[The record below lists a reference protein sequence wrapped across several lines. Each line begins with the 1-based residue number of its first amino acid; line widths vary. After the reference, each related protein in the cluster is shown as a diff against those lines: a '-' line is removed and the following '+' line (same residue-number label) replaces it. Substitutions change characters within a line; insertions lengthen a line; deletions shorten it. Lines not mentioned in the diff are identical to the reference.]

1 MAENSNPPGSMQS
14 WPLLVTHALEYA
26 ARWHKDQKIVC
37 KTVEGPVTISTYADL
52 NQRAKLCALALQKL
66 GVKPGDVVG
75 TLAWNTTRHL
85 EAWYGTMGIGGVTH
99 TLNPRLS
106 DADIAY
112 IAGHGEDR
120 LILVDATLL
129 PVVARIAKEL
139 PLLQAVVVLTDRQHM
154 PDHAAAAALSV
165 PLLCYEQ
172 LLDEAAES
180 GALGSFTWPRLH
192 EDSPA
197 GLCYTSGTT
206 GNPKGVRYTHRSN
219 FLHALITTAPDALA
233 LSASSTILMVVPMFH
248 ANSWGLNFSGPMVG
262 ARLVLPGP
270 YLDGENIYQLMH
282 TFKVTVTAGVPTVW
296 LNLLQHMDKHKLALR
311 HLQRVCIAGSA
322 PPRSMIQALEK
333 HGVDVRHLWGMT
345 ELSPLGSLG
354 TLTSGQIGDGLT
366 HDDVIS
372 LKEGQGRPHLF
383 CDMRLVDDEG
393 KQLPNDGKAVGHL
406 QVRGPIVVERYHK
419 AAAPAVDDQG
429 WFMTGD
435 VASID
440 EHGMMRIA
448 DRSKDVIKSGGEWI
462 SSIALENAC
471 MGHPKV
477 LEAAVVGI
485 PDEKWGERPLLV
497 VVPHAHVAGD
507 EALKRELL
515 AYMAEHPAVARYA
528 APDDVAFVPEIPHN
542 ATGKVSKLSLRM
554 MFQHYKRPSSKL

>member
-26 ARWHKDQKIVC
+26 ARWHKDQEIVC

-248 ANSWGLNFSGPMVG
+248 ANSWGLNFSGVSSVHVVVPMFHANSWG
-262 ARLVLPGP
+262 L
-270 YLDGENIYQLMH
+270 N
-282 TFKVTVTAGVPTVW
+282 FSAG
-296 LNLLQHMDKHKLALR
+296 
-311 HLQRVCIAGSA
+311 GS
-322 PPRSMIQALEK
+322 
-333 HGVDVRHLWGMT
+333 
-345 ELSPLGSLG
+345 
-354 TLTSGQIGDGLT
+354 TSQ
-366 HDDVIS
+366 
-372 LKEGQGRPHLF
+372 EGQGRPHLF

>member
-1 MAENSNPPGSMQS
+1 MVADSNPPGSMQS

-26 ARWHKDQKIVC
+26 AKWHKDQEIIC
-37 KTVEGPVTISTYADL
+37 KTVEGPITISTYADL
-52 NQRAKLCALALQKL
+52 NLRAKLCALALQQL
-66 GVKPGDVVG
+66 GIKQGDVVG

-85 EAWYGTMGIGGVTH
+85 EAWYGTMGIGGITH
-99 TLNPRLS
+99 TLNPRLTGS
-106 DADIAY
+106 DIAY
-112 IAGHGEDR
+112 IANHGEDK
-120 LILVDATLL
+120 LILVDGTLL
-129 PVVARIAKEL
+129 PVVARIAKDL

-154 PDHAAAAALSV
+154 PQQSAVAGLAV

-172 LLDEAAES
+172 LLDEAAQS
-180 GALGSFTWPRLH
+180 GAVDSFRWPQLH
-192 EDSPA
+192 EDTPA

-219 FLHALITTAPDALA
+219 FLHALITLAPDALA
-233 LSASSTILMVVPMFH
+233 LSAASTILMVVPMFH

-282 TFKVTVTAGVPTVW
+282 TFNVTVSAGVPTVW
-296 LNLLQHMDKHKLALR
+296 LNLLQHMDKHNLKLR

-322 PPRSMIQALEK
+322 PPRSMIEALEK

-366 HDDVIS
+366 HDEVIA

-383 CDMRLVDDEG
+383 CDMRLVDDQG
-393 KQLPNDGKAVGHL
+393 QQLPHDGKAVGHL

-419 AAAPAVDDQG
+419 AAAPAVDG
-429 WFMTGD
+429 EHWFATGD
-435 VASID
+435 VARID
-440 EHGMMRIA
+440 GHGLMRIA

-462 SSIALENAC
+462 SSIQLENAC

-477 LEAAVVGI
+477 LEAAVVGVL
-485 PDEKWGERPLLV
+485 DEKWGERPLLV
-497 VVPHAHVAGD
+497 VVPRAHVSGD
-507 EALKRELL
+507 EALRRELL
-515 AYMAEHPAVARYA
+515 AYMAAHPAVARYA

-542 ATGKVSKLSLRM
+542 ATGKVSKLSLRK
-554 MFQHYKRPSSKL
+554 MFQHYKRPGSKL

>member
-26 ARWHKDQKIVC
+26 ARWHKDQEIVC

-372 LKEGQGRPHLF
+372 LK
-383 CDMRLVDDEG
+383 
-393 KQLPNDGKAVGHL
+393 
-406 QVRGPIVVERYHK
+406 
-419 AAAPAVDDQG
+419 
-429 WFMTGD
+429 
-435 VASID
+435 
-440 EHGMMRIA
+440 
-448 DRSKDVIKSGGEWI
+448 
-462 SSIALENAC
+462 
-471 MGHPKV
+471 
-477 LEAAVVGI
+477 
-485 PDEKWGERPLLV
+485 
-497 VVPHAHVAGD
+497 
-507 EALKRELL
+507 
-515 AYMAEHPAVARYA
+515 
-528 APDDVAFVPEIPHN
+528 
-542 ATGKVSKLSLRM
+542 
-554 MFQHYKRPSSKL
+554 

>member
-1 MAENSNPPGSMQS
+1 MSEYSNPPGSMQS
-14 WPLLVTHALEYA
+14 WPLLVTHALDYA
-26 ARWHKDQKIVC
+26 ARWHKDQEIVC
-37 KTVEGPVTISTYADL
+37 KTVEGPITINTYADL
-52 NQRAKLCALALQKL
+52 NLRAKLCALALQQL
-66 GVKPGDVVG
+66 GIKQGDVVG

-85 EAWYGTMGIGGVTH
+85 EAWYGTMGIGGITH

-106 DADIAY
+106 DSDISY
-112 IAGHGEDR
+112 IANHGEDR
-120 LILVDATLL
+120 LILVDGALL
-129 PVVARIAKEL
+129 PLVARIAKDL

-154 PDHAAAAALSV
+154 PAHSAAAGLPV

-172 LLDEAAES
+172 LLDEAAEG
-180 GALGSFTWPRLH
+180 GALGTFRWPGLH

-206 GNPKGVRYTHRSN
+206 GNPKAAPTQLIHGVRYTHRSN

-233 LSASSTILMVVPMFH
+233 LSAASTILMVVPMFH

-296 LNLLQHMDKHKLALR
+296 LNLLQHMEKHKLKLS

-322 PPRSMIQALEK
+322 PPRSMIEALEK

-366 HDDVIS
+366 HDKTIA

-383 CDMRLVDDEG
+383 CDMRLVDDQG
-393 KQLPNDGKAVGHL
+393 QQLPNDGKAVGHL

-419 AAAPAVDDQG
+419 AAAPAVDEQR
-429 WFMTGD
+429 W
-435 VASID
+435 
-440 EHGMMRIA
+440 
-448 DRSKDVIKSGGEWI
+448 SKDVIKSGGEWI
-462 SSIALENAC
+462 SSIQLENAC

-477 LEAAVVGI
+477 MEAAVVGI

-507 EALKRELL
+507 GALKRELL
-515 AYMAEHPAVARYA
+515 AYMADHPAVARYA
-528 APDDVAFVPEIPHN
+528 APDDVALCPRFHTPPQ
-542 ATGKVSKLSLRM
+542 VSKLSLRK
-554 MFQHYKRPSSKL
+554 MFQHYKRPNSKL